1 MHKKHNEQA
10 KTAGYMAGR
19 FFILVV
25 IAILTWIVPSGSF
38 DYETIDIDGT
48 ARKVAIAGS
57 YHEISKS
64 EVSATGLLGLFASL
78 YEGCVSAADIIFVIM
93 TCAATFGVIVKTG
106 AFHAFIGRVVQ
117 KNGSRSLILIP
128 VLMLVFGLGGSLF
141 GMLSEFYGF
150 YPLIVGLMMAL
161 GYDAMTGFA
170 TIALWRI
177 YRVYGRDAEPVYRS
191 RCAVHCR
198 CAAIFWHRLP
208 RSLLCRADGSSSG
221 ISDAVCTQGAPE
233 AGAFGGLWRF
243 VYALV

>member
-1 MHKKHNEQA
+1 MHKSTTSKR
-10 KTAGYMAGR
+10 KLPDTWLVV

-128 VLMLVFGLGGSLF
+128 DARLWPGRFSFWNAQRVL
-141 GMLSEFYGF
+141 
-150 YPLIVGLMMAL
+150 
-161 GYDAMTGFA
+161 
-170 TIALWRI
+170 
-177 YRVYGRDAEPVYRS
+177 RVLPVDR
-191 RCAVHCR
+191 RTD
-198 CAAIFWHRLP
+198 
-208 RSLLCRADGSSSG
+208 DGSW
-221 ISDAVCTQGAPE
+221 I
-233 AGAFGGLWRF
+233 
-243 VYALV
+243 

>member
-1 MHKKHNEQA
+1 MHKSTTSKR
-10 KTAGYMAGR
+10 KLPDTWLVV

-25 IAILTWIVPSGSF
+25 IAILTWVVPSGSF

-64 EVSATGLLGLFASL
+64 EVSATGLLDLFASL

-150 YPLIVGLMMAL
+150 YPLM
-161 GYDAMTGFA
+161 
-170 TIALWRI
+170 
-177 YRVYGRDAEPVYRS
+177 
-191 RCAVHCR
+191 
-198 CAAIFWHRLP
+198 HRNDFEKK
-208 RSLLCRADGSSSG
+208 S
-221 ISDAVCTQGAPE
+221 E
-233 AGAFGGLWRF
+233 
-243 VYALV
+243 

>member
-1 MHKKHNEQA
+1 MHKSTTSKR
-10 KTAGYMAGR
+10 KLPDTWLVV

-117 KNGSRSLILIP
+117 KKR
-128 VLMLVFGLGGSLF
+128 
-141 GMLSEFYGF
+141 
-150 YPLIVGLMMAL
+150 
-161 GYDAMTGFA
+161 
-170 TIALWRI
+170 
-177 YRVYGRDAEPVYRS
+177 
-191 RCAVHCR
+191 
-198 CAAIFWHRLP
+198 
-208 RSLLCRADGSSSG
+208 
-221 ISDAVCTQGAPE
+221 
-233 AGAFGGLWRF
+233 
-243 VYALV
+243 

>member
-1 MHKKHNEQA
+1 MHKNTTSKR
-10 KTAGYMAGR
+10 KLPDTWLVV

-170 TIALWRI
+170 TIAL
-177 YRVYGRDAEPVYRS
+177 GEYRS

>member
-1 MHKKHNEQA
+1 MHKNTTSKR
-10 KTAGYMAGR
+10 KLLDTWLVV

-170 TIALWRI
+170 TIALGEYIGFMAATLTRI
-177 YRVYGRDAEPVYRS
+177 P
-191 RCAVHCR
+191 
-198 CAAIFWHRLP
+198 
-208 RSLLCRADGSSSG
+208 
-221 ISDAVCTQGAPE
+221 
-233 AGAFGGLWRF
+233 
-243 VYALV
+243 